1 MTQMTQTRIH
11 IGPVQIG
18 IIVCALATALI
29 HLYEAVQPGED
40 LRNWFILNCIGYLVL
55 LMAWFL
61 PQLFAYH
68 RLINYVFIAY
78 TAITVLMWF
87 LIGLPSE
94 PIGYVTKLIE
104 VLLITLLVIE
114 DLQGRRRLATYPAS

>member
-1 MTQMTQTRIH
+1 MKQMAQTRIH
-11 IGPVQIG
+11 IGPVQLG
-18 IIVCALATALI
+18 IIVCTLATALI

-55 LMAWFL
+55 LVAWFL
-61 PQLFAYH
+61 PQLAGFH
-68 RLINYVFIAY
+68 RLVRYVLILY

-94 PIGYVTKLIE
+94 PIGYVTKAIE
-104 VLLITLLVIE
+104 VLLIIF
-114 DLQGRRRLATYPAS
+114 LATEDVQERRHSLSYSAS